1 MENNLNIVKS
11 EFKELPNNIE
21 AEQSVIGSILV
32 TNEIFDEISTI
43 ISSINFYDPMHQK
56 IYNAIESLIYKG
68 MLANPITLK
77 NYFEDEKDDLDVPE
91 YLVKITK
98 FSTSI
103 RQAIEYSKIIY
114 DMFVRRE
121 LIKISEQTIDNAKIT
136 DLDSSGQNI
145 IENSER
151 LLFDLAEK
159 GSFNSSLIKFD
170 DAMKQTIEMASAAY
184 KNEGGIV
191 GVPTGLRDLDDK
203 LGGLHQ
209 SDLIIIAGRPSMGKT
224 SLATNIAFNAAKHI
238 QDNQKK
244 SSVAFFSLEMSSEQL
259 STRILSEQARIGSN
273 DIRRGRISDEQF
285 DQFLETSK
293 NIAELPLFID
303 ETPAISIAA
312 MSNRAR
318 RIKRLHGLDMIVV
331 DYIQLMRGTTY
342 NKDGRV
348 QEISQITQGLKA
360 IAKELGVPV
369 VALSQLSRQVEQRDD
384 HKPQLADLRESGSIE
399 QDADVVMFVY
409 REGYYLQRKE
419 PREATVEHAEWQAK
433 MNEVAH
439 LAEIIIGKQRHG
451 PIGKVTLEF
460 EKDLQNLKI
469 LKLIKFKYKTLMLT
483 SLYEN
488 TILKNPKFIILIL
501 FITLISFGYY
511 SKDFRLDASSETLL
525 IEDDPDLEYLR
536 EITNRYGSK
545 EFLVLTY
552 TPNEGMISNTSINN
566 LLSLKYK
573 IQSLDWVHSV
583 ITLLDIPL
591 LNNTDAPLQE
601 RLKGFK
607 TLKDEDVDKNRGF
620 KEILESPVFRNFVI
634 SESGKTSGIIVNIK
648 QNPILEDIEN
658 RSKKEIDEHRDKIKK
673 QNHKNI
679 LEIRDVIKSYDD
691 VGKIYLGGIPMIA
704 DDMMTFIKSDI
715 IVFGLG
721 VLLFI
726 IATLWFVFK
735 K

>member
-1 MENNLNIVKS
+1 MENNLSIVKDK
-11 EFKELPNNIE
+11 FKELPNNIE

-43 ISSINFYDPMHQK
+43 ISNANFYDPMHQK

-98 FSTSI
+98 FSTSV

-121 LIKISEQTIDNAKIT
+121 LIKISEQTIDSAKIN
-136 DLDSSGQNI
+136 DLDTNGQNI

-170 DAMKQTIEMASAAY
+170 DAMRQTIEMASAAY

-209 SDLIIIAGRPSMGKT
+209 SDLVIIAGRPSMGKT
-224 SLATNIAFNAAKHI
+224 SLATNIAFNAAKYI
-238 QDNQKK
+238 QDNSKK
-244 SSVAFFSLEMSSEQL
+244 SSIAFFSLEMSSEQL

-293 NIAELPLFID
+293 NIAELPLYID

-331 DYIQLMRGTTY
+331 DYIQLMRGTTF

-460 EKDLQNLKI
+460 EERFT
-469 LKLIKFKYKTLMLT
+469 KFKDTQ
-483 SLYEN
+483 
-488 TILKNPKFIILIL
+488 
-501 FITLISFGYY
+501 
-511 SKDFRLDASSETLL
+511 
-525 IEDDPDLEYLR
+525 
-536 EITNRYGSK
+536 
-545 EFLVLTY
+545 
-552 TPNEGMISNTSINN
+552 IN
-566 LLSLKYK
+566 
-573 IQSLDWVHSV
+573 
-583 ITLLDIPL
+583 
-591 LNNTDAPLQE
+591 
-601 RLKGFK
+601 
-607 TLKDEDVDKNRGF
+607 
-620 KEILESPVFRNFVI
+620 
-634 SESGKTSGIIVNIK
+634 
-648 QNPILEDIEN
+648 
-658 RSKKEIDEHRDKIKK
+658 
-673 QNHKNI
+673 
-679 LEIRDVIKSYDD
+679 
-691 VGKIYLGGIPMIA
+691 
-704 DDMMTFIKSDI
+704 
-715 IVFGLG
+715 
-721 VLLFI
+721 
-726 IATLWFVFK
+726 
-735 K
+735 

>member
-1 MENNLNIVKS
+1 MESNLSVLKEN
-11 EFKELPNNIE
+11 FKELPNNIE

-32 TNEIFDEISTI
+32 TNEIFDEINTI
-43 ISSINFYDPMHQK
+43 ISNVNFYDPMHQK
-56 IYNAIESLIYKG
+56 IFNAIESMIYKG
-68 MLANPITLK
+68 LLANPITLK
-77 NYFEDEKDDLDVPE
+77 NHFEKEKDEINIPE

-98 FSTSI
+98 FSTSA

-121 LIKISEQTIDNAKIT
+121 LIKISEHIIDNAKEN
-136 DLDSSGQNI
+136 DLDNSGQNI
-145 IENSER
+145 IENSEK
-151 LLFDLAEK
+151 LLYDLAEK
-159 GSFNSSLIKFD
+159 GTFNSSLIKFD

-224 SLATNIAFNAAKHI
+224 SLATNIAFNAAKNI
-238 QDNQKK
+238 QDNGKK

-259 STRILSEQARIGSN
+259 STRIISEQARISSN

-285 DQFLETSK
+285 DKFLETSK
-293 NIAELPLFID
+293 DISELPLFID

-318 RIKRLHGLDMIVV
+318 RIKRLHGLDLIVV
-331 DYIQLMRGTTY
+331 DYIQLMKGLFN

-369 VALSQLSRQVEQRDD
+369 LALSQLSRQVEQRDD

-460 EKDLQNLKI
+460 EERFT
-469 LKLIKFKYKTLMLT
+469 KFKDTQ
-483 SLYEN
+483 
-488 TILKNPKFIILIL
+488 
-501 FITLISFGYY
+501 
-511 SKDFRLDASSETLL
+511 
-525 IEDDPDLEYLR
+525 
-536 EITNRYGSK
+536 
-545 EFLVLTY
+545 
-552 TPNEGMISNTSINN
+552 NN
-566 LLSLKYK
+566 
-573 IQSLDWVHSV
+573 
-583 ITLLDIPL
+583 
-591 LNNTDAPLQE
+591 
-601 RLKGFK
+601 
-607 TLKDEDVDKNRGF
+607 
-620 KEILESPVFRNFVI
+620 
-634 SESGKTSGIIVNIK
+634 
-648 QNPILEDIEN
+648 
-658 RSKKEIDEHRDKIKK
+658 
-673 QNHKNI
+673 
-679 LEIRDVIKSYDD
+679 
-691 VGKIYLGGIPMIA
+691 
-704 DDMMTFIKSDI
+704 
-715 IVFGLG
+715 
-721 VLLFI
+721 
-726 IATLWFVFK
+726 
-735 K
+735 

>member
-1 MENNLNIVKS
+1 MENNLSIVKDK
-11 EFKELPNNIE
+11 FKELPNNIE

-43 ISSINFYDPMHQK
+43 ISSTNFYDPMHQK

-98 FSTSI
+98 FSTSV

-121 LIKISEQTIDNAKIT
+121 LIKISEQTIDNAKIN
-136 DLDSSGQNI
+136 DLDTSGQNI

-159 GSFNSSLIKFD
+159 GSFNSSLVKFD

-224 SLATNIAFNAAKHI
+224 SLATNIAFNAAKYI
-238 QDNQKK
+238 QDSGKK

-318 RIKRLHGLDMIVV
+318 RIKRLNGLDMIVV

-384 HKPQLADLRESGSIE
+384 HKPQLSDLRESGSIE

-460 EKDLQNLKI
+460 EERFT
-469 LKLIKFKYKTLMLT
+469 KFKDTQ
-483 SLYEN
+483 
-488 TILKNPKFIILIL
+488 
-501 FITLISFGYY
+501 
-511 SKDFRLDASSETLL
+511 
-525 IEDDPDLEYLR
+525 
-536 EITNRYGSK
+536 
-545 EFLVLTY
+545 
-552 TPNEGMISNTSINN
+552 IN
-566 LLSLKYK
+566 
-573 IQSLDWVHSV
+573 
-583 ITLLDIPL
+583 
-591 LNNTDAPLQE
+591 
-601 RLKGFK
+601 
-607 TLKDEDVDKNRGF
+607 
-620 KEILESPVFRNFVI
+620 
-634 SESGKTSGIIVNIK
+634 
-648 QNPILEDIEN
+648 
-658 RSKKEIDEHRDKIKK
+658 
-673 QNHKNI
+673 
-679 LEIRDVIKSYDD
+679 
-691 VGKIYLGGIPMIA
+691 
-704 DDMMTFIKSDI
+704 
-715 IVFGLG
+715 
-721 VLLFI
+721 
-726 IATLWFVFK
+726 
-735 K
+735 

>member
-1 MENNLNIVKS
+1 MENNLSIIKDR
-11 EFKELPNNIE
+11 FKELPNNIE

-32 TNEIFDEISTI
+32 TNEIFDELNTI

-56 IYNAIESLIYKG
+56 IFNAIENLIYKG

-77 NYFEDEKDDLDVPE
+77 NYFNDEKDDLDIPE

-98 FSTSI
+98 FSTSV

-121 LIKISEQTIDNAKIT
+121 LIKISEQTIDSANIN
-136 DLDSSGQNI
+136 DLETNGQSI
-145 IENSER
+145 IENSEK

-224 SLATNIAFNAAKHI
+224 SLATNIAFNAAKYI
-238 QDNQKK
+238 QDNGKK
-244 SSVAFFSLEMSSEQL
+244 SSIAFFSLEMSSEQL

-273 DIRRGRISDEQF
+273 DIRRGRISDDQF

-293 NIAELPLFID
+293 NIAELPLYID

-331 DYIQLMRGTTY
+331 DYIQLMKGTSF

-384 HKPQLADLRESGSIE
+384 HKPQLSDLRESGSIE

-460 EKDLQNLKI
+460 EERFT
-469 LKLIKFKYKTLMLT
+469 KFKDTQ
-483 SLYEN
+483 
-488 TILKNPKFIILIL
+488 
-501 FITLISFGYY
+501 
-511 SKDFRLDASSETLL
+511 
-525 IEDDPDLEYLR
+525 
-536 EITNRYGSK
+536 
-545 EFLVLTY
+545 
-552 TPNEGMISNTSINN
+552 IN
-566 LLSLKYK
+566 
-573 IQSLDWVHSV
+573 
-583 ITLLDIPL
+583 
-591 LNNTDAPLQE
+591 
-601 RLKGFK
+601 
-607 TLKDEDVDKNRGF
+607 
-620 KEILESPVFRNFVI
+620 
-634 SESGKTSGIIVNIK
+634 
-648 QNPILEDIEN
+648 
-658 RSKKEIDEHRDKIKK
+658 
-673 QNHKNI
+673 
-679 LEIRDVIKSYDD
+679 
-691 VGKIYLGGIPMIA
+691 
-704 DDMMTFIKSDI
+704 
-715 IVFGLG
+715 
-721 VLLFI
+721 
-726 IATLWFVFK
+726 
-735 K
+735 

>member
-1 MENNLNIVKS
+1 MENNLSVIK
-11 EFKELPNNIE
+11 ETFKELPNNIE

-32 TNEIFDEISTI
+32 TNEIFDEINTI
-43 ISSINFYDPMHQK
+43 ISNVNFFDPMHQK
-56 IYNAIESLIYKG
+56 IFNAIESMIYKG

-77 NYFEDEKDDLDVPE
+77 NYFENEKDELNIPE

-98 FSTSI
+98 FSTSV

-121 LIKISEQTIDNAKIT
+121 LIKISEQIIDDAKESE
-136 DLDSSGQNI
+136 LDNSGQNI
-145 IENSER
+145 IENSEK
-151 LLFDLAEK
+151 LLYDLAEK
-159 GSFNSSLIKFD
+159 GTFNSSLIKFD

-191 GVPTGLRDLDDK
+191 GVPTGLRDLDNK

-224 SLATNIAFNAAKHI
+224 SLATNIAFNAAKNI
-238 QDNQKK
+238 QDSETK

-259 STRILSEQARIGSN
+259 STRIISEQARISSN

-293 NIAELPLFID
+293 NISELPLFID

-318 RIKRLHGLDMIVV
+318 RIKRLYGLDLIVV
-331 DYIQLMRGTTY
+331 DYIQLMKGLFN

-369 VALSQLSRQVEQRDD
+369 LALSQLSRQVEQRDD

-460 EKDLQNLKI
+460 EERFT
-469 LKLIKFKYKTLMLT
+469 KFKDTQ
-483 SLYEN
+483 
-488 TILKNPKFIILIL
+488 
-501 FITLISFGYY
+501 
-511 SKDFRLDASSETLL
+511 
-525 IEDDPDLEYLR
+525 
-536 EITNRYGSK
+536 
-545 EFLVLTY
+545 
-552 TPNEGMISNTSINN
+552 NN
-566 LLSLKYK
+566 
-573 IQSLDWVHSV
+573 
-583 ITLLDIPL
+583 
-591 LNNTDAPLQE
+591 
-601 RLKGFK
+601 
-607 TLKDEDVDKNRGF
+607 
-620 KEILESPVFRNFVI
+620 
-634 SESGKTSGIIVNIK
+634 
-648 QNPILEDIEN
+648 
-658 RSKKEIDEHRDKIKK
+658 
-673 QNHKNI
+673 
-679 LEIRDVIKSYDD
+679 
-691 VGKIYLGGIPMIA
+691 
-704 DDMMTFIKSDI
+704 
-715 IVFGLG
+715 
-721 VLLFI
+721 
-726 IATLWFVFK
+726 
-735 K
+735 

>member
-1 MENNLNIVKS
+1 MENNLSIVKDQ
-11 EFKELPNNIE
+11 FKELPNNIE
-21 AEQSVIGSILV
+21 AEQAVIGSILV
-32 TNEIFDEISTI
+32 SNDIFDEISTI

-56 IYNAIESLIYKG
+56 IYVAIESLVYKG

-77 NYFEDEKDDLDVPE
+77 NYFEDEKDDLNVPE

-98 FSTSI
+98 FSTTV

-121 LIKISEQTIDNAKIT
+121 LIKISEQTIDSAKLNE
-136 DLDSSGQNI
+136 LDTNGQTI

-159 GSFNSSLIKFD
+159 GSFNSSLVKFD
-170 DAMKQTIEMASAAY
+170 EAMKQTIEMASAAY
-184 KNEGGIV
+184 KNEEGIV

-224 SLATNIAFNAAKHI
+224 SLATNIAFNAAQKL
-238 QDNQKK
+238 QDSGKK
-244 SSVAFFSLEMSSEQL
+244 SSIAFFSLEMSSEQL
-259 STRILSEQARIGSN
+259 STRIISEQARISSN

-285 DQFLETSK
+285 DKFLETSK
-293 NIAELPLFID
+293 NIAELPLYID

-318 RIKRLHGLDMIVV
+318 RIKRLFGLDMIVV

-360 IAKELGVPV
+360 IAKELAVPV

-439 LAEIIIGKQRHG
+439 LAQIIIGKQRHG
-451 PIGKVTLEF
+451 PIGNVTLEF
-460 EKDLQNLKI
+460 EERFT
-469 LKLIKFKYKTLMLT
+469 KFKDTQ
-483 SLYEN
+483 
-488 TILKNPKFIILIL
+488 
-501 FITLISFGYY
+501 
-511 SKDFRLDASSETLL
+511 
-525 IEDDPDLEYLR
+525 
-536 EITNRYGSK
+536 
-545 EFLVLTY
+545 
-552 TPNEGMISNTSINN
+552 IN
-566 LLSLKYK
+566 
-573 IQSLDWVHSV
+573 
-583 ITLLDIPL
+583 
-591 LNNTDAPLQE
+591 
-601 RLKGFK
+601 
-607 TLKDEDVDKNRGF
+607 
-620 KEILESPVFRNFVI
+620 
-634 SESGKTSGIIVNIK
+634 
-648 QNPILEDIEN
+648 
-658 RSKKEIDEHRDKIKK
+658 
-673 QNHKNI
+673 
-679 LEIRDVIKSYDD
+679 
-691 VGKIYLGGIPMIA
+691 
-704 DDMMTFIKSDI
+704 
-715 IVFGLG
+715 
-721 VLLFI
+721 
-726 IATLWFVFK
+726 
-735 K
+735 